1 MKLWSEFGVLLHS
14 VKSHSSLLIF
24 FTQNKVTSR
33 FSKEADKLKPPP
45 SVQAATS
52 ATTSYVLQSP
62 YFDQDSADSGTY
74 DSCVSGGSSRGRSR
88 RSNRGRG
95 GKR

>member
-1 MKLWSEFGVLLHS
+1 MR
-14 VKSHSSLLIF
+14 
-24 FTQNKVTSR
+24 QVTSR

-45 SVQAATS
+45 AAQTS
-52 ATTSYVLQSP
+52 SSTDNYVLQSP

-74 DSCVSGGSSRGRSR
+74 DSCISGGGRGSGRGGR

-95 GKR
+95 GKRLDNFYLFPKREKYAMLFLNFFY